1 MGMSVSSSTLAQAP
15 TRQRGSAIRVIKY
28 ALFSASIVPS
38 FVGAALAYHYAPQS
52 FNLLYAVL
60 AGLGLFLGQ
69 MAGDYFYYY
78 GTHFHSDAR
87 DAHTKIFA
95 GWKPLYTDAFLGDR
109 GTLWAGIACLVLD
122 LAIAVFFTWQL
133 GYEVMM
139 LAGLGAAV
147 AIFFTPLMLKG
158 YKEPVIFLTFGPLVM
173 VGIFYVLTQQLAW
186 APIVVSLPLGFLI
199 TVVAYLKGARYELV
213 SEGDQEL
220 ILKLNR
226 RVIVLLSAFAYLSL
240 AAAVLSGFVPA
251 WGLLAFLALPVSYS
265 VLSVIRKGTSEVSAY
280 LWAVVRAIAALV
292 LVGAVLTLTFIYG

>member
-1 MGMSVSSSTLAQAP
+1 MSTTASMTQSPAQ
-15 TRQRGSAIRVIKY
+15 QRGSAIRVIKY

-38 FVGAALAYHYAPQS
+38 FVGAALAYHYAPEQFS
-52 FNLLYAVL
+52 LLYAIL

-95 GWKPLYTDAFLGDR
+95 GWKPLYTDSFLGDR

-133 GYEVMM
+133 GYEIMV
-139 LAGLGAAV
+139 LAAIGAGV

-158 YKEPVIFLTFGPLVM
+158 YKEPVIFFTFGPLVM
-173 VGIFYVLTQQLAW
+173 AGIFYVLTQRFGW

-213 SEGDQEL
+213 QEGDQEL

-226 RVIVLLSAFAYLSL
+226 QVIIALSIMAYVSLGVAVVL
-240 AAAVLSGFVPA
+240 GFVPL
-251 WGLLAFLALPVSYS
+251 WGLLGLLALPISYS
-265 VLSVIRKGTSEVSAY
+265 VLSVIRKGTSEVSSY
-280 LWAVVRAIAALV
+280 LWAVVRAILALM
-292 LVGAVLTLTFIYG
+292 LVGAVLTTTFFYG

>member
-1 MGMSVSSSTLAQAP
+1 MSTTATMTQSPAQ
-15 TRQRGSAIRVIKY
+15 QRGSAIRVIKY

-38 FVGAALAYHYAPQS
+38 FVGAALAYHLAPEQ

-95 GWKPLYTDAFLGDR
+95 GWKPLYTDSFLGDR

-133 GYEVMM
+133 GYEVML
-139 LAGLGAAV
+139 LAAIGAGV

-158 YKEPVIFLTFGPLVM
+158 YKEPVIFFTFGPLVM
-173 VGIFYVLTQQLAW
+173 AGIYYVLTRQFGW
-186 APIVVSLPLGFLI
+186 DPIVVSLPLGFLI

-213 SEGDQEL
+213 QEGDQEL

-226 RVIVLLSAFAYLSL
+226 QVIIALSVLAYVSL
-240 AAAVLSGFVPA
+240 GVAVAAGFIPL
-251 WGLLAFLALPVSYS
+251 WGLLGFLALPISYS
-265 VLSVIRKGTSEVSAY
+265 VLGVIRKGTSEVSSY
-280 LWAVVRAIAALV
+280 LWAVVRAILALV
-292 LVGAVLTLTFIYG
+292 LVGAVLTITFLYG

>member
-1 MGMSVSSSTLAQAP
+1 MSTTASMTQSPAQ
-15 TRQRGSAIRVIKY
+15 QRGSAIRVIKY

-38 FVGAALAYHYAPQS
+38 FVGAALAYHYAPEQFS
-52 FNLLYAVL
+52 LLYAIL

-95 GWKPLYTDAFLGDR
+95 GWKPLYTDSFLGDR

-133 GYEVMM
+133 GYEIMV
-139 LAGLGAAV
+139 LAAIGAGV

-158 YKEPVIFLTFGPLVM
+158 YKEPVIFFTFGPLVM
-173 VGIFYVLTQQLAW
+173 AGIFYVLTQQFGW

-213 SEGDQEL
+213 QEGDQEL

-226 RVIVLLSAFAYLSL
+226 QVIIALSIMAYVSLGVAVVL
-240 AAAVLSGFVPA
+240 GFVPL
-251 WGLLAFLALPVSYS
+251 WGLLGLLALPISYS
-265 VLSVIRKGTSEVSAY
+265 VLSVIRKGTSEVSSY
-280 LWAVVRAIAALV
+280 LWAVVRAILALM
-292 LVGAVLTLTFIYG
+292 LVGAVLTITFFYG

>member
-1 MGMSVSSSTLAQAP
+1 MTQSPAQ
-15 TRQRGSAIRVIKY
+15 QRGSAIRVIKY

-38 FVGAALAYHYAPQS
+38 FVGAALAYHYAPEQFS
-52 FNLLYAVL
+52 LLYAIL

-95 GWKPLYTDAFLGDR
+95 GWKPLYTDSFLGDR

-133 GYEVMM
+133 GYEIMV
-139 LAGLGAAV
+139 LAAIGAGV

-158 YKEPVIFLTFGPLVM
+158 YKEPVIFFTFGPLVM
-173 VGIFYVLTQQLAW
+173 AGIFYVLTQRFGW

-213 SEGDQEL
+213 QEGDQEL

-226 RVIVLLSAFAYLSL
+226 QVIIALSIMAYVSLGVAVVL
-240 AAAVLSGFVPA
+240 GFVPL
-251 WGLLAFLALPVSYS
+251 WGLLGLLALPISYS
-265 VLSVIRKGTSEVSAY
+265 VLSVIRKGTSEVSSY
-280 LWAVVRAIAALV
+280 LWAVVRAILALM
-292 LVGAVLTLTFIYG
+292 LVGAVLTTTFFYG